1 MVISSSCSKDLMS
14 FNGNL
19 YSCLIFFLLKRLTCS
34 VNLYRAFSIIM
45 LYLIWLYIGSAT
57 NFALYYSFNSSIATT
72 TGTALVAIDNIPI
85 DSAKKSKSIS
95 YIYLWSLLVVAM
107 LRPFL
112 LLCRSSL
119 YTCLGVRLLA
129 TKRSCSKQLLN
140 FYTGRPSPIL
150 LFLEHCMQMI
160 SACSLEP

>member
-1 MVISSSCSKDLMS
+1 MIVIFSSSCSKDLMS

-19 YSCLIFFLLKRLTCS
+19 YSCLMLSLLKRLTCS

-95 YIYLWSLLVVAM
+95 YIYLWILLVVTI

-119 YTCLGVRLLA
+119 YTYSGVGGINRGLGI
-129 TKRSCSKQLLN
+129 
-140 FYTGRPSPIL
+140 F
-150 LFLEHCMQMI
+150 LFHPPV
-160 SACSLEP
+160 SGGHG